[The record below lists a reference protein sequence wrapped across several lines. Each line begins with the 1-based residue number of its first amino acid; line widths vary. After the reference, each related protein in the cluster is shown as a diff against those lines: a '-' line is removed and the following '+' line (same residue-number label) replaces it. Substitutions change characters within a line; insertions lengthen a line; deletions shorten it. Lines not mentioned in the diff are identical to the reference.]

1 MEVMTIKEIAEYLRV
16 SYATIYRLI
25 RKGALPAFKIGGQ
38 WRIKKEE
45 LNKKI
50 AETCIKTKT
59 EITKSHITT
68 EQKCEEKKE
77 EEKVIEEKRQEEQ
90 KEEWIRG

>member
-59 EITKSHITT
+59 EITKSHIA

>member
-59 EITKSHITT
+59 EITKNHIT